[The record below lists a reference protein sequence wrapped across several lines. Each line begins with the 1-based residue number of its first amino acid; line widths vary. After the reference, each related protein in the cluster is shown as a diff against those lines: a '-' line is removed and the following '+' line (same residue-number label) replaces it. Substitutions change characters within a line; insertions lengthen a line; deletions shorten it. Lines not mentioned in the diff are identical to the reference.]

1 MNIEKLKQAEERFF
15 MHYPAGFADPILL
28 EIVKKHK
35 GAKMNKLAQES
46 FTAEQFENPIKIVDS
61 IYKIVSQSSMVS
73 IFEKPKFRDMVKF
86 INDLEKEHLS
96 HGMYEFFYG
105 DQAFGFNMIVG
116 LLKEYKLAKWPII
129 TACPVY
135 FNPSVEVFIKPTTV
149 KNVIKYFE
157 LEGLQYSPS
166 PTFEFYKAYR
176 EQMNEMKSK
185 VDASLRNDNAAFGGF
200 LMMSMEDSGL
210 I

>member
-15 MHYPAGFADPILL
+15 LHYPAGFEDPILL

-35 GAKMNKLAQES
+35 GAKMNKLAQDS
-46 FTAEQFENPIKIVDS
+46 FAPEQFENPIKIVDS

-73 IFEKPKFRDMVKF
+73 IFEKPKFRDLIKF
-86 INDLEKEHLS
+86 ISDLEKEHLS

-105 DQAFGFNMIVG
+105 DQAFGFNMIAG

-135 FNPSVEVFIKPTTV
+135 FNPSVEVFVKPTTA
-149 KNVIKYFE
+149 KNVINYFE
-157 LEGLQYSPS
+157 LEGLQYH
-166 PTFEFYKAYR
+166 PTPTYEFYNAYR
-176 EQMNEMKSK
+176 EQINKMKSL
-185 VDASLRNDNAAFGGF
+185 VDVSLQKDNAAFSGF
-200 LMMSMEDSGL
+200 LMMSMEENL
-210 I
+210 MI